1 MTKELDIDLI
11 IQSGLKVI
19 DDEIK
24 KFAKTSKT
32 AALSH
37 GEIDSLNLC
46 LRLLFQ
52 YKKDLRDSSVTED
65 LQKLDQN
72 EMIALAKQAANYVL
86 KDKK

>member
-1 MTKELDIDLI
+1 MAKEIDIDSI
-11 IQSGLKVI
+11 IASGLKVI

-24 KFAKTSKT
+24 KMAKTSKE
-32 AALSH
+32 AALTH
-37 GEIDSLNLC
+37 TVIDSLNIC

-52 YKKDLRDSSVTED
+52 HKKDLRDSSVTED

-72 EMIALAKQAANYVL
+72 EMIALAKQAATYIL